1 LAPDGSVE
9 FANAG
14 HTTPYVIC
22 DANSSTPNLEVLLV
36 RSNPLGSY
44 RPYIASGNYQLCNGD
59 IVVLTSDGLTDRISQ
74 AGTRFG
80 EKRLRKTL
88 MDEATRGKPNVR
100 TLCERIV
107 DEVNV
112 FGGEQPVDDDITLVI
127 VQYTGAATGSRRTSK
142 KGAAA

>member
-1 LAPDGSVE
+1 ML
-9 FANAG
+9 
-14 HTTPYVIC
+14 C
-22 DANSSTPNLEVLLV
+22 DAKNSPALEVLLV

-44 RPYIASGNYQLCNGD
+44 RPYIANGSYQLFNGD

-88 MDEATRGKPNVR
+88 LEEASRGQPNVR
-100 TLCERIV
+100 SLCDRIV

-127 VQYTGAATGSRRTSK
+127 VQYTGSATGTRRNTK